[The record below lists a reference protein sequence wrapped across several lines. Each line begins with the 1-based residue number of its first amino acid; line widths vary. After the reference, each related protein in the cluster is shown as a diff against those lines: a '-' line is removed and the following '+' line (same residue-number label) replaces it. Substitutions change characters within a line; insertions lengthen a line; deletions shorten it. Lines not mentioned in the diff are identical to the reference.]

1 MLNGDAHSPYNYNP
15 TTTDK
20 FLKVLFH
27 FTSIDDYLPDL
38 IQYILHWKING
49 LFKADSHI
57 WD

>member
-49 LFKADSHI
+49 LFK
-57 WD
+57 